1 MLKTAQGSRFH
12 CRLAAEWNLY
22 MEKKQEERQKRQMV
36 EFTKAAEVQRASV
49 APRGSSQSRAQAERV
64 ASKMSAVTGKGG
76 KWDTRR

>member
-1 MLKTAQGSRFH
+1 MLRTAQGSRFY

-49 APRGSSQSRAQAERV
+49 GPRGSSQSRAQAERV
-64 ASKMSAVTGKGG
+64 ASKMSAVAGKGG